1 MKKNQDEIISKFEAE
16 LKSGKNPGVPD
27 FVRRHQVRSQDLIGA
42 LYMLQALY
50 QDKELMKLPAGFKEE
65 QNKLAQCLI
74 DGKPTDWYFRRHR
87 TPEMKVRDVP
97 HPLTKEF
104 GQVPVVTLAAAGKA
118 CKVALALDGVQHSSP
133 DLARFLDKRA
143 MEGREVCFLVG
154 GPEGL
159 PAEVV
164 SACEH
169 RWSLSRLTFPHDLAM
184 VVLLEAL
191 YRASTIQKNHP
202 YHK

>member
-104 GQVPVVTLAAAGKA
+104 GQVPVVTLAAAGKGQA
-118 CKVALALDGVQHSSP
+118 YEPEAAKTRRGGGGGGRYPPPPPQTVRVSDSGAERAT
-133 DLARFLDKRA
+133 AR
-143 MEGREVCFLVG
+143 
-154 GPEGL
+154 
-159 PAEVV
+159 
-164 SACEH
+164 SA
-169 RWSLSRLTFPHDLAM
+169 S
-184 VVLLEAL
+184 
-191 YRASTIQKNHP
+191 
-202 YHK
+202 